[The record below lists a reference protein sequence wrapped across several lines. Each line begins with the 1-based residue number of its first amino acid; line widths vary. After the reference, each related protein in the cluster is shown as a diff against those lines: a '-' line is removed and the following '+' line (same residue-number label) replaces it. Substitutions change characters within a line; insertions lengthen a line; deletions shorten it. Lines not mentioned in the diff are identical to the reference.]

1 MHSALGQHVAAVASC
16 LKGSLELWQV
26 CPAAWEA
33 AGLQPDSALRAAR
46 RLHTL
51 ATHIL
56 PYCLAS
62 TTELHPAFHNSWLT
76 GIAEVSLPQGILV
89 YSRLQD
95 YQSSQRSPLTMISTA
110 RLPAHKLC
118 TPQASLRTEPQGSA
132 GSCSAGS

>member
-16 LKGSLELWQV
+16 LKGSLELWEV

-33 AGLQPDSALRAAR
+33 AGLQPDSALRAAH

-51 ATHIL
+51 ATNIL

-95 YQSSQRSPLTMISTA
+95 YQST
-110 RLPAHKLC
+110 
-118 TPQASLRTEPQGSA
+118 A
-132 GSCSAGS
+132 GSWPAAP